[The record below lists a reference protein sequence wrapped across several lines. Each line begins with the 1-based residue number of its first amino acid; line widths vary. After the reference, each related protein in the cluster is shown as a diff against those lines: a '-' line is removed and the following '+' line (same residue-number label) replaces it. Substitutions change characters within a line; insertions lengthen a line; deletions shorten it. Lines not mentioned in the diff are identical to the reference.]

1 MMNNEN
7 GRSMVE
13 MLGVL
18 AIIGVLSVAGIAGY
32 TMAMN
37 KYRANEI
44 LNTASQAVMLAKARN
59 LGAGDSGSLN
69 ASSDLALT
77 LPTYITGMTVTG
89 SNGDTPT
96 VAVTGTSGGSTG
108 AICTAVEAAS
118 PGTGIYT
125 ITCS

>member
-32 TMAMN
+32 TMAMD

-44 LNTASQAVMLAKARN
+44 LNTASMMTMIAKSANGGVGGNVASLDAAGLQAPYSGIGMVATYYAANGNVSIKVTGASDSVMKAAKA
-59 LGAGDSGSLN
+59 A
-69 ASSDLALT
+69 ASSTAYTLT
-77 LPTYITGMTVTG
+77 
-89 SNGDTPT
+89 S
-96 VAVTGTSGGSTG
+96 
-108 AICTAVEAAS
+108 
-118 PGTGIYT
+118 
-125 ITCS
+125 